1 MYKKLDGISGAIS
14 AFAQKVTSLISY
26 ILICQDTLLLYFQ
39 DTLKLTAL
47 AMFAH
52 CTLEFDFAHT

>member
-26 ILICQDTLLLYFQ
+26 ICQDTLLLYYQ

>member
-1 MYKKLDGISGAIS
+1 MYKKLDGISAAS

-26 ILICQDTLLLYFQ
+26 ICQNTLLLYYQ
-39 DTLKLTAL
+39 DTVKLTAL

-52 CTLEFDFAHT
+52 CTLEFDFTRT